1 MPEADAIYM
10 RICPLLK
17 PVTGALFLASI
28 FCALLPVASA
38 RAGTLNATVASSG
51 AGVSNAVVVLIP
63 TDRAAPD
70 STTPPPHA
78 VMNQIGLEFVP
89 RVLAVQVGTTV
100 MFPNNDDVRHHV
112 YSFSPAKR
120 LELKLYSR
128 NEDKSVTFDKPGL
141 VVLGCNIHDWMLGY
155 IYVASTPY
163 FGVSDGNGRVAVSG
177 VPAGDYRMTVWHPRL
192 KGKADDLEQTV
203 QIGENTPSSTT
214 VELSLKP
221 PRKKRRKAY

>member
-112 YSFSPAKR
+112 YSFSPANAW
-120 LELKLYSR
+120 S
-128 NEDKSVTFDKPGL
+128 
-141 VVLGCNIHDWMLGY
+141 
-155 IYVASTPY
+155 
-163 FGVSDGNGRVAVSG
+163 
-177 VPAGDYRMTVWHPRL
+177 
-192 KGKADDLEQTV
+192 
-203 QIGENTPSSTT
+203 
-214 VELSLKP
+214 
-221 PRKKRRKAY
+221 